1 MDWNSILFLLTAF
14 GCGSLLWRSVRPGRP
29 IIFGWAGVALL
40 IIGVMVGAWER
51 RPGVAGVVGFA
62 AWAALGLLPSL
73 LMQQVHRMLL
83 TRRYGWAYRLSVAA
97 ALLHPLDG
105 WPDQVRMM
113 RAQALRRRGQ
123 TEQALSILGELAHK
137 SKSCGFMAQCH
148 RLEIEGRWQELA
160 TWIDITLDERM
171 LGQYPEL
178 GPMFLRALG
187 ESGGLDALLMNCHQ
201 MLPTLIGS
209 AETAARSCRLI
220 ALAFGGRRRGAERLL
235 ENLRPPLSL
244 SQRQLWLATS
254 DLAGGDEV
262 SARAVLEALAAGANA
277 GVAQVARQRLEH
289 PPALASKL
297 SPQASAILDG
307 LEQEVLA
314 DRTGRLAGRRP
325 RPWTT
330 WALVLANVAVFGLEM
345 ATGGSTNDATLER
358 LGGLYPEMLA
368 RHQYWRLLTANFL
381 HYGWQHILF
390 NMLALLILGPFV
402 EQSLGVAGFLGVYF
416 ISGVGAMGGVLLLQ
430 HLHLILPDALV
441 GASGAIMGLVGATGA
456 ILLRLWRRH
465 RAVDVRQRLFRIIW
479 IVILQVVFDA
489 LTPMVS
495 SSAHL
500 VGLGWGFVMG
510 LVLAIG

>member
-29 IIFGWAGVALL
+29 IIFGWAGVGVL
-40 IIGVMVGAWER
+40 IIGAMVGAWAR
-51 RPGVAGVVGFA
+51 RPGVAGFVGFT
-62 AWAALGLLPSL
+62 AWVALGLLPSL
-73 LMQQVHRMLL
+73 LMQQAHRMLL
-83 TRRYGWAYRLSVAA
+83 TRRFGWAYRLAVGA

-105 WPDQVRMM
+105 WLDQVRMM
-113 RAQALRRRGQ
+113 RAQALRRQGQ
-123 TEQALSILGELAHK
+123 TERALGILGQLAHK

-160 TWIDITLDERM
+160 TWIDITLDDRM

-187 ESGGLDALLMNCHQ
+187 ESGNTDAMLMNCSQ

-209 AETAARSCRLI
+209 AESAARACRLI
-220 ALAFGGRRRGAERLL
+220 ALAFGGRRGGAEQLL
-235 ENLRPPLSL
+235 KNLRPPLSQP
-244 SQRQLWLATS
+244 QRQLWLATS
-254 DLAGGDEV
+254 DLAGGDEI
-262 SARAVLEALAAGANA
+262 SARAALEALAAGPNPA
-277 GVAQVARQRLEH
+277 VAQVAGQRLEH
-289 PPALASKL
+289 RPALATNL
-297 SPQASAILDG
+297 SPEASAVLDR

-314 DRTGRLAGRRP
+314 DRTGRLAGRRQ
-325 RPWTT
+325 RPWIT
-330 WALVLANVAVFGLEM
+330 WALVLANVAVFCVEM
-345 ATGGSTNDATLER
+345 AAGGSTNDATLER
-358 LGGLYPEMLA
+358 LGGLYPDMLA

-402 EQSLGVAGFLGVYF
+402 EESLGTAGFLSVYF
-416 ISGVGAMGGVLLLQ
+416 VSGVGAMGGVLLLQ
-430 HLHLILPDALV
+430 HLHLIATDALV

-456 ILLRLWRRH
+456 ILVRLWRRH
-465 RAVDVRQRLFRIIW
+465 RAVDVRQRLLRIIW

-500 VGLGWGFVMG
+500 VGLGWGVVMG
-510 LVLAIG
+510 LLLSIG